1 MGPSGFESAYRNV
14 RQGEVAPVY
23 YLTGEADVLKD
34 ELVSGIVEAV
44 LEPSTR
50 DFNLDIRSAGEL
62 DAASLPTL
70 VDTLPV
76 LAPRRVVVIRNLE
89 QWRKNARVWDA
100 LRTYLGRPSAS
111 TVLVLVHGAGEPPD
125 AGLTRAALHVE
136 VRQPAPAE
144 LRRWVEQRAERV
156 GVHLDP
162 QALEHLIR
170 AVGPDLAHLATE
182 LDKLAAAI
190 GSDAPVSAEQVA
202 RLAGVNRGETVE
214 DWLEAVIAR
223 DPPRA
228 LALTDAVLPQ
238 AGVTAVRMV
247 IALGTELVGLRMA
260 RALADGGLSG
270 ARLERAVFDHLRQA
284 RPVGGR
290 NWETLARTWAAAA
303 GRWTGAEL
311 DRAIRA
317 AYLADLALK
326 STTVSDD
333 RATLRTLLLA
343 MNVKEA
349 AA

>member
-1 MGPSGFESAYRNV
+1 MGPSSFESAYRNV
-14 RQGEVAPVY
+14 LQGEIAPVY
-23 YLTGEADVLKD
+23 YLTGEVDVLKD
-34 ELVSGIVEAV
+34 DLVTGIVEGT

-50 DFNLDIRSAGEL
+50 DFNLDVRSAGEL

-76 LAPRRVVVIRNLE
+76 LAARRVVIIRNLE

-100 LRTYLGRPSAS
+100 LRSYLARPAPS

-125 AGLTRAALHVE
+125 AGLARSALHVAVE
-136 VRQPAPAE
+136 QPAPAV
-144 LRRWVEQRAERV
+144 LRRWVEQRAQRA
-156 GVHLDP
+156 GVQLEP
-162 QALEHLIR
+162 QALEHLLR

-182 LDKLAAAI
+182 LDKLAAAT
-190 GSDAPVSAEQVA
+190 GGDRPVSVEQVA
-202 RLAGVNRGETVE
+202 RMVGVNRGETVE

-223 DPPRA
+223 DLPRA
-228 LALTDAVLPQ
+228 LRLTDAVLPQ

-247 IALGTELVGLRMA
+247 ITLGTELVGLRMA

-270 ARLERAVFDHLRQA
+270 GRLERAVFDQLRRA

-290 NWETLARTWAAAA
+290 NWELLARAWAAASE
-303 GRWTGAEL
+303 RWSGVEL
-311 DRAIRA
+311 DHAIRA
-317 AYLADLALK
+317 AYQADLALK
-326 STTVSDD
+326 ATTVSDD

>member
-1 MGPSGFESAYRNV
+1 MGPSGFESALRNV
-14 RQGEVAPVY
+14 RQGDVAPVY
-23 YLTGEADVLKD
+23 YLTGDAEVLKD
-34 ELVSGIVEAV
+34 DLVAAILEAA

-62 DAASLPTL
+62 DAAGLQTL

-100 LRTYLGRPSAS
+100 LRSYLAQPAPS
-111 TVLVLVHGAGEPPD
+111 TVLVLVHGAGEPAD
-125 AGLTRAALHVE
+125 AAVARSALHVE
-136 VRQPAPAE
+136 AGQPPPAV
-144 LRRWVEQRAERV
+144 LHRWVEHRAERA
-156 GVHLDP
+156 GVHLDR
-162 QALEHLIR
+162 QALEHLVR

-202 RLAGVNRGETVE
+202 RLVGVKRGETVE

-223 DPPRA
+223 DLPRA
-228 LALTDAVLPQ
+228 LVLTDAVLPQ

-247 IALGTELVGLRMA
+247 MALGTELVGLRMA

-270 ARLERAVFDHLRQA
+270 GRLERAVFEQLRQA
-284 RPVGGR
+284 RPPGGR
-290 NWETLARTWAAAA
+290 NWTLLARSWAAASA
-303 GRWTGAEL
+303 RWSAVEL
-311 DRAIRA
+311 DGAIRA
-317 AYLADLALK
+317 AYQADLALK

-333 RATLRTLLLA
+333 RATLRTLLLT

>member
-1 MGPSGFESAYRNV
+1 MGPSRFESAYRNV
-14 RQGEVAPVY
+14 QQGEVAPVY
-23 YLTGEADVLKD
+23 YLTGDVDVLKD
-34 ELVSGIVEAV
+34 DLVAGIVEAA

-50 DFNLDIRSAGEL
+50 DFNLDVRSASEL
-62 DAASLPTL
+62 DAPGLQTL

-100 LRTYLGRPSAS
+100 LRSYLARPAPS

-125 AGLTRAALHVE
+125 AGLAKAALHVDVE
-136 VRQPAPAE
+136 QPAPSV
-144 LRRWVEQRAERV
+144 LRRWVEQRAQRA
-156 GVHLDP
+156 GIRLDA
-162 QALEHLIR
+162 QALEHLVR

-182 LDKLAAAI
+182 LEKLAAAI
-190 GSDAPVSAEQVA
+190 GSEQPVSVEQVV
-202 RLAGVNRGETVE
+202 RMVGVNRGETVE

-223 DPPRA
+223 DLPRA
-228 LALTDAVLPQ
+228 LRLTDAVLPQ

-247 IALGTELVGLRMA
+247 IALGTELVGLRLA

-270 ARLERAVFDHLRQA
+270 GRLERGVFDQLRRA

-290 NWETLARTWAAAA
+290 NWELLARAWAAASA
-303 GRWTGAEL
+303 RWSAVEL
-311 DRAIRA
+311 DHAIRA
-317 AYLADLALK
+317 AYQADLAIK

-343 MNVKEA
+343 MHVQEA